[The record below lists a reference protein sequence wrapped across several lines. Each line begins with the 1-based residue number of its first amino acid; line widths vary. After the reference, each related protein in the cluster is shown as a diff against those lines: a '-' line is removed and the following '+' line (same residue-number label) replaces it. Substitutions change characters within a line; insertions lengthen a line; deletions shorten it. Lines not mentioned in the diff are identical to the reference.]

1 MLRTVLGSILGGVL
15 ESVLGGKLESVLR
28 GVLESVLG
36 GVLGR
41 GFREYWGAPGERIWE
56 RKSGRL
62 GVCNR
67 AQSGVYC

>member
-1 MLRTVLGSILGGVL
+1 VPSSAIVRVLESMLRTVLGSILGGVL
-15 ESVLGGKLESVLR
+15 ESA
-28 GVLESVLG
+28 LG